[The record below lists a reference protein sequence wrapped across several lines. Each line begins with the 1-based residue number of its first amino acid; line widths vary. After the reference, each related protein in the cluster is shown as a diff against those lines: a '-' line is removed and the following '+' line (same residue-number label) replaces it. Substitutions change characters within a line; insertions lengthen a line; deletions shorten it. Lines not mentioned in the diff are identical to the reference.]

1 MTTCG
6 EGVGWGGGVSGMS
19 GRYRLCGAS
28 AAADAGWLGGHEQ
41 APASCPW
48 PAAHLLHP
56 RPTLTRPSPNQT
68 HSSDGVHEVAL
79 GGIEKHQ
86 DLKGMD
92 QAVFAAAPRE
102 AMAGLLQVGARL
114 VRPWACRDFSRAHA
128 AGWHSWRSWPMPRR
142 PCPPPLPQYCKER
155 YGGMRQYMEYCG
167 FSRQQQDSLR
177 RCLTDGDW

>member
-1 MTTCG
+1 MNTCG

-28 AAADAGWLGGHEQ
+28 AAADGWVAGRARTGPCLMPM
-41 APASCPW
+41 ACRT
-48 PAAHLLHP
+48 PAAPPPHP
-56 RPTLTRPSPNQT
+56 DPPLPKPTAPTECTRWRWA
-68 HSSDGVHEVAL
+68 AL
-79 GGIEKHQ
+79 RSTRTSRAWT
-86 DLKGMD
+86 